1 MHKYLLGI
9 DYGTGGGKATIID
22 EDANILAYAY
32 REYPIITQ
40 KPGWSE
46 HYPVLYWTIACEIIK
61 ECIKKA
67 SIDPKEIVGIG
78 TSSALPSM
86 VMIDSEGNPINMAYN
101 LMDRRAVKE
110 VEWLKNNI
118 GEDKLFEISGNR
130 LDDHPSLV
138 NLMWEKSNRAQSF
151 KKIYKALTIDGFIR
165 YKLTGRSTVNY
176 ATAAFYGVAYD
187 IRKKEFN
194 KEILNKIGLDI
205 DILPEVF
212 ACEDI
217 IGSVNKK
224 GAEETGL
231 VEGIA
236 VCAGAADGPTGYVGG
251 GATEVGDIHINLGTC
266 GVMGVIHKDTNF
278 LNNMVNCAYTINS
291 ADTYV
296 AIGVTTCGG
305 HTIRYLRD
313 NFSGVE
319 VAAEGLMNGISA
331 YDIIEM
337 QAERVPLGSEGLLAL
352 PYLMGE
358 RTPIWDVNARGVVFG
373 LSLNHTKGHL
383 ARAMME
389 GVAYA
394 LYDSFTFIVNSK
406 IKINYPIVMNEG
418 GAKSK
423 LWRRIITDVFNIPTV
438 FIKNRT
444 GAPYG
449 DAILAGVAT
458 KIFKDFG
465 IARDKAEYIDPMEP
479 IEKNHDRYMEYFKI
493 YKNLYNHVKQDFKD
507 LAELRNKFS
516 Q

>member
-1 MHKYLLGI
+1 MSKYLLGI
-9 DYGTGGGKATIID
+9 DYGTGGAKAAIID
-22 EDANILAYAY
+22 EEANILAYAY

-67 SIDPKEIVGIG
+67 SIDPKDIKGIG

-86 VMIDSEGNPINMAYN
+86 VMIDSDGNPINMAYN

-118 GEDKLFEISGNR
+118 GEDKIFEISGNR
-130 LDDHPSLV
+130 LDDHPSIV
-138 NLMWEKSNRAQSF
+138 NLMWEKNNRPQSF

-187 IRKKEFN
+187 IRKKKFN
-194 KEILNKIGLDI
+194 KEILDKIGLDI
-205 DILPEVF
+205 DLLPEVF

-217 IGSVNKK
+217 IGNVNEK

-251 GATEVGDIHINLGTC
+251 GAIEVGDTHINLGTC
-266 GVMGVIHKDTNF
+266 GVLGVIHKDTKF
-278 LNNMVNCAYTINS
+278 LNNMVVCAYTINS
-291 ADTYV
+291 ENTYV
-296 AIGVTTCGG
+296 TIGVTTTGG

-313 NFSGVE
+313 NFSGIE
-319 VAAEGLMNGISA
+319 VAAERLMNGINA
-331 YDIIEM
+331 YDIIDM
-337 QAERVPLGSEGLLAL
+337 QAERVAPGSDGLLVL

-394 LYDSFTFIVNSK
+394 LYDSFTLIVNSGM
-406 IKINYPIVMNEG
+406 KINYPIVMNEG
-418 GAKSK
+418 GAKNK

-438 FIKNRT
+438 FVKNRT

-449 DAILAGVAT
+449 DAILAGVAV
-458 KIFKDFG
+458 KIFKDFT
-465 IARDKAEYIDPMEP
+465 IAREKAEYIDPLDP
-479 IEKNHDRYMEYFKI
+479 IEKNHDHYMEYFKI
-493 YKNLYNHVKQDFKD
+493 YKNLYKHVKQDFKD
-507 LAELRNKFS
+507 LAELRNKSS